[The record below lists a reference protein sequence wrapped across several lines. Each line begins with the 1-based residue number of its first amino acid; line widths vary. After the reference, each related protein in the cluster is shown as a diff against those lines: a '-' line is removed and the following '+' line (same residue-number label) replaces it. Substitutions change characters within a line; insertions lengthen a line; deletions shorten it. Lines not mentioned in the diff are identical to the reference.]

1 METAYTIMVKELFQ
15 QYYKRNISVEE
26 YRSQRSKIIHELDVA
41 MNGEQSVDLDDVN
54 SDTFIKNINS

>member
-1 METAYTIMVKELFQ
+1 MVKELFQ